1 MGSGSTPI
9 RPGPSFDDVDTYLR
23 MAEKRFLVE
32 TRPGTVEYDRPL
44 ALKYSVGLMFPFR
57 GHVFTHDLD
66 DGDEFDARLF
76 LVNFSAEESTLWAF
90 GTGEPRA
97 RDVRLRVLEDA
108 GLDIERPR
116 LDNGPE
122 LDPGERDTA
131 DLVITVPDDIAEDV
145 PPGGRRSL
153 DIELELEYGDGAG
166 GAHHQDLPLRGP
178 VGTWGINA
186 DELEGLDH
194 HFSP

>member
-1 MGSGSTPI
+1 MSTGSGSTPI
-9 RPGPSFDDVDTYLR
+9 RPGPRFDDVDTYLR
-23 MAEKRFLVE
+23 MAKKRFLVE
-32 TRPGTVEYDRPL
+32 TRPGTVEYDRLL
-44 ALKYSVGLMFPFR
+44 ALKYSVGLISPPR
-57 GHVFTHDLD
+57 GQVIEHDLA
-66 DGDEFDARLF
+66 DGDEIDVELE
-76 LVNFSAEESTLWAF
+76 LVNFSAEESTLWVF

-122 LDPGERDTA
+122 LDPGEQDSA

-166 GAHHQDLPLRGP
+166 GAITKTYPFVVLLERG
-178 VGTWGINA
+178 V
-186 DELEGLDH
+186 
-194 HFSP
+194 

>member
-1 MGSGSTPI
+1 MSTGSGSHADPT
-9 RPGPSFDDVDTYLR
+9 GSEFDDVDTYLGL
-23 MAEKRFLVE
+23 AKKRFLVE
-32 TRPGTVEYDRPL
+32 TRPGTVEYDRL
-44 ALKYSVGLMFPFR
+44 LTLKYSVGLISPPR
-57 GHVFTHDLD
+57 GQVIEHDLA
-66 DGDEFDARLF
+66 DGDEIDVELV
-76 LVNFSAEESTLWAF
+76 LVNFSAEESTLWVF

-97 RDVRLRVLEDA
+97 REVRIRVLEDG

-122 LDPGERDTA
+122 LDPGEQDSA

-166 GAHHQDLPLRGP
+166 GAITKTYPFVVLLERG
-178 VGTWGINA
+178 V
-186 DELEGLDH
+186 
-194 HFSP
+194 